1 MKKKWK
7 NLMVYAVCAIIIYLV
22 IRFLFWVVFPFVI
35 AYILMKLFYP
45 PAEWVRKKFKISRGF
60 SVAALFLAFMGL
72 LAGGIWWVIGT
83 LFNQLS
89 SIFANIS
96 IYEARIND
104 MVQQCCFQI
113 ERLIGLKVEYVKPYL
128 LSRIYQSLTAFGENL
143 SSGIMSYSLIYAKG
157 AVKILG
163 VLVIIIVATIVMA
176 KDYERIQEML
186 KKTTFFPDMKRI
198 KEKTFYAGIVYIRA
212 QLIIMLAIS
221 FICVVIF
228 SIIKQ
233 GNALLIGSLI
243 GILDAFPF
251 FGTGSVL
258 VPWAVIKML
267 RGDFLKAAIYATL
280 YIICSFVREFLEP
293 KLIGKSLGIPAIFI
307 IGSIYMGIVLYG
319 VMGVVLGPVQVLL
332 TMEIGKQWIDDH
344 S

>member
-7 NLMVYAVCAIIIYLV
+7 NLMVYTICALVIFLV
-22 IRFLFWVVFPFVI
+22 IRYLFWVVFPFVI

-45 PAEWVRKKFKISRGF
+45 PAEWMRKKFKIGRGF
-60 SVAALFLAFMGL
+60 SVATLFLAFAGA
-72 LAGGIWWVIGT
+72 LAGGAWWIIGT
-83 LFNQLS
+83 LFRQLS
-89 SIFANIS
+89 GVFANVS
-96 IYEARIND
+96 IYEAKMND
-104 MVQQCCFQI
+104 VVQQCCYHI
-113 ERLIGLKVEYVKPYL
+113 ERLLGLKVEYVKPYL
-128 LSRIYQSLTAFGENL
+128 LSQIYQGLKAFGE
-143 SSGIMSYSLIYAKG
+143 SFSEGIMSYSFVYAKG
-157 AVKILG
+157 IIKILG
-163 VLVIIIVATIVMA
+163 ILVIIVVATIVMA

-186 KKTTFFPDMKRI
+186 KKTNFFPDIKRI

-221 FICVVIF
+221 IICVVTF
-228 SIIKQ
+228 LLMRQ
-233 GNALLIGSLI
+233 NNALLIGALV

-258 VPWAVIKML
+258 VPWAIIKMF
-267 RGDFLKAAIYATL
+267 RGDFLRAALYATL

-293 KLIGKSLGIPAIFI
+293 KLIGKSLGMPAIFI

-319 VMGVVLGPVQVLL
+319 VPGVVLGPVQVLL
-332 TMEIGKQWIDDH
+332 TMEVGRQWIEDH